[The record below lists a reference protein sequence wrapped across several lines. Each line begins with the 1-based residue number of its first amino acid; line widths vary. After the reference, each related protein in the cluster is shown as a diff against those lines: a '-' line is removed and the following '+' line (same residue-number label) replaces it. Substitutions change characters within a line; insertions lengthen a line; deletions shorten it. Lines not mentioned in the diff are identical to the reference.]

1 MTDLHTYLD
10 GAPWV
15 PVVALAFLSGMMFER
30 FRTEARR
37 EAWRRR
43 KGKFGTFRK
52 PRPQHPANRVVPV
65 SSVDSFD
72 PAAQL
77 RHVELAEF
85 VPRTLLNQ
93 SEARLF
99 AVLERIC
106 AEENLDWRVMAQVS
120 LGEILTSPS
129 ELAFRAINSK
139 RVDLLLINMAGYPVH
154 AIEYQGS
161 GHHLGPAATRDAIKR
176 EALRKAGVGYVEIKP
191 GDTPAEVRR
200 LLLRLSG
207 QN

>member
-1 MTDLHTYLD
+1 
-10 GAPWV
+10 
-15 PVVALAFLSGMMFER
+15 
-30 FRTEARR
+30 
-37 EAWRRR
+37 
-43 KGKFGTFRK
+43 
-52 PRPQHPANRVVPV
+52 
-65 SSVDSFD
+65 
-72 PAAQL
+72 
-77 RHVELAEF
+77 
-85 VPRTLLNQ
+85 
-93 SEARLF
+93 
-99 AVLERIC
+99 
-106 AEENLDWRVMAQVS
+106 MAQVS